1 MDVSGKQIWITG
13 ASSGIGRAL
22 ALQLAAQNNKLILSA
37 RREEVLRDLA
47 ADLGG
52 KNQEAI
58 AMPIDFSDADNA
70 LQRSEQI
77 IAELGKVD
85 ILIHAAG
92 ISQRARVIDAG
103 MDVYRSVMET
113 NYFGLIAA
121 VKAVLP
127 EMLSA
132 GKGTIVAISSVAGKV
147 GSKNRSGY
155 SGSKF
160 AVCGFM
166 DCLRAEIAR
175 SGVHCLTVCPGY
187 VKTNIARN
195 ALQADGSRREKS
207 TDEIDRGMEPDACAA
222 KIITAIRQQKSE
234 VVIAKGTGRWAP
246 LLNRICPVA
255 IRWVVAG
262 RDM

>member
-1 MDVSGKQIWITG
+1 MDVSRKNIWITG

-22 ALQLAAQNNKLILSA
+22 AFQLAAQNNKLILSA
-37 RREEVLRDLA
+37 RHEEVLRDLA
-47 ADLGG
+47 SDLDRQNH
-52 KNQEAI
+52 KSI
-58 AMPIDFSDADNA
+58 VMPIDFSDADAA
-70 LQRSEQI
+70 LQRSEEI
-77 IAELGKVD
+77 IAEVGKVD

-92 ISQRARVIDAG
+92 ISQRAKVNEAE
-103 MDVYRSVMET
+103 MDVFRSVMEV

-127 EMLSA
+127 RMLSS
-132 GKGTIVAISSVAGKV
+132 GKGTIVAISSVAGKI

-207 TDEIDRGMEPDACAA
+207 TNEIDRGMEPDACAA
-222 KIITAIRQQKSE
+222 KIITAIRQQQSE

-246 LLNRICPVA
+246 LLNRICPAV
-255 IRWVVAG
+255 IRWVVAD

>member
-37 RREEVLRDLA
+37 RREEILRDLA

-127 EMLSA
+127 EMLLA

-207 TDEIDRGMEPDACAA
+207 TDEIDRGMDPDACAA

-246 LLNRICPVA
+246 LLNRICPAA